1 MVNLS
6 ELTKEQIDELRF
18 TPEEMAEIRAAQ
30 TAPIKFD
37 EDCPEV
43 TPEQA
48 GQFHRRADRKNRQVA
63 Q

>member
-6 ELTKEQIDELRF
+6 ELTAEQIDELRF

-30 TAPIKFD
+30 EAPIVFD

-48 GQFHRRADRKNRQVA
+48 KQFHRRSDRKNRQMA